1 MLAFVSSPAL
11 ISFQYVPGLINLT
24 EFIAWLFRPHLS
36 LNIPKH
42 SVTRSHLQQPSKLGY
57 SLENSVF
64 LSKENGDRFRDTSG
78 RLFCHERWTRNGI
91 IIFRW
96 PSARDSEADPPSFQ
110 HCWICLPKKSWNL
123 AKHGEEAL
131 LKSSIFAE
139 MWFSRNILQEM
150 IMITQIWRKNIK
162 RLAQDTYGPG
172 SALLIQII
180 CEKAYWCW

>member
-11 ISFQYVPGLINLT
+11 ISFQYVSDLINLT
-24 EFIAWLFRPHLS
+24 EFIAWLFRPHLPS
-36 LNIPKH
+36 IFPNIAWPEAFQNWI
-42 SVTRSHLQQPSKLGY
+42 LI
-57 SLENSVF
+57 ENSVF
-64 LSKENGDRFRDTSG
+64 LSKENGNRFRDTSG

-123 AKHGEEAL
+123 AKNGEEAL

-172 SALLIQII
+172 SALPIQII